1 MELRWRH
8 VEATLVKLLQVKEEQ
23 MGAFR
28 ARLRHLKAVGVPN
41 IPKVGSGTQII
52 YTREHIA
59 ELYLALL
66 VMRFGITPKVAA
78 WVVSE
83 LQDQNRHPG
92 AMEIREEKGDFFFV
106 LFPTNDE
113 SPFTY
118 SIQGIDSLKAVM
130 SIEDTPGAYM
140 EPPEAVNPLAWKAYS
155 VINITKCL
163 RAIAFVLRS

>member
-59 ELYLALL
+59 ELYIALL
-66 VMRFGITPKVAA
+66 VMRFGITPRTAA
-78 WVVSE
+78 WIVTD
-83 LQDQNRHPG
+83 LQDRNCHPG
-92 AMEIREEKGDFFFV
+92 AMEVDDSKGDFFFV
-106 LFPTNDE
+106 IFSANDDNIL
-113 SPFTY
+113 TY
-118 SIQGIDSLKAVM
+118 SIQGLENLKSVM
-130 SIEDTPGAYM
+130 AFEETPGATRVI
-140 EPPEAVNPLAWKAYS
+140 PEAFDPAAWIAYS
-155 VINITKCL
+155 VINVTKCL
-163 RAIAFVLRS
+163 RAIAFVLKS